1 MFSNPEVAKSSNEF
15 FCKNCDYTTSKLYN
29 YKKHISTSK
38 HKIAMIFNNDVENVA
53 KSSNPKQYICQNC
66 NKIYKDNSGL
76 WRHKK
81 TCKIPETKDMGSY
94 ELVSYL
100 LKENS
105 EFKQM
110 IIEMSKNS
118 GNISGNNN
126 NNTTNNN
133 TTNNNQ
139 SFNINMYLNE
149 TCKNAMNI
157 MEFVEQLKIDNNDL
171 EETGRLGYASGISR
185 IIINGLNSLNVS
197 DRPIHCSD
205 GKRETIYIKDNNVWN
220 KETSDKLILTNAV
233 KCINKKNIKQIFEW
247 TKCNPEYKNSSSK
260 VNDRYLKI
268 VSESMSGSTIEETN
282 KNYEKIIKNVANAT
296 IIDKMNTIC

>member
-1 MFSNPEVAKSSNEF
+1 MAMFGNQKIAKNRHSFYCEF
-15 FCKNCDYTTSKLYN
+15 CDYNTVNYYD
-29 YKKHISTSK
+29 YKKHIKTIK
-38 HKIAMIFNNDVENVA
+38 HKNAILAMNIAESSINLSQ
-53 KSSNPKQYICQNC
+53 KSPLDFKCQNC
-66 NKIYKDNSGL
+66 TKIYKDNSGL

-81 TCKIPETKDMGSY
+81 TCKMPETKDMGSY

-110 IIEMSKNS
+110 IMEMSKNS
-118 GNISGNNN
+118 GNN
-126 NNTTNNN
+126 NNN

-139 SFNINMYLNE
+139 SFNINVYLNE

-157 MEFVEQLKIDNNDL
+157 TEFVDQLKIDNNDL
-171 EETGRLGYASGISR
+171 EETGRLGYAEGISR
-185 IIINGLNSLNVS
+185 IIINGLNNLNVS

-220 KETSDKLILTNAV
+220 KETTDKNILTNAV

-268 VSESMSGSTIEETN
+268 VSESMSGSTSEETN
-282 KNYEKIIKNVANAT
+282 KNYEKIIRNVANAT
-296 IIDKMNTIC
+296 LINKV